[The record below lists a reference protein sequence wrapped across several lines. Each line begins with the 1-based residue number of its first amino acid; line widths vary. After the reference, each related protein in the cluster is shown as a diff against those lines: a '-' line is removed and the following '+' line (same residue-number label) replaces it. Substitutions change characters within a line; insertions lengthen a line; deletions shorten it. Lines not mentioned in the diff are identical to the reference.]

1 MYNIQT
7 REIYEAIDAADDAL
21 NHLNRAK
28 KCLSSASGWGLF
40 DTLGGGFISG
50 LIKHGKM
57 SDAESEINAARR
69 SLERFSKELRDIDGY
84 SSIHINGFL
93 TFGDLF
99 CDGFLMD
106 VIVQSQIGKAKR
118 ECDNAISQVQKI
130 KKDLQRRVRE

>member
-1 MYNIQT
+1 MYDIKT
-7 REIYEAIDAADDAL
+7 REVQEAIAAADVAL
-21 NHLNRAK
+21 DHLERAR

-50 LIKHGKM
+50 LIKHSKID
-57 SDAESEINAARR
+57 DAEREINQAKRA
-69 SLERFSKELRDIDGY
+69 LEKFSKELRDVQGY

-106 VIVQSQIGKAKR
+106 VIVQSQISKAKR
-118 ECDNAISQVQKI
+118 EYEDAINQVKKI
-130 KKDLQRRVRE
+130 RNDLQRMLK

>member
-1 MYNIQT
+1 MYDINT
-7 REIYEAIDAADDAL
+7 REVQEAIAAADVAL
-21 NHLNRAK
+21 DHLERAR

-50 LIKHGKM
+50 LIKHSKID
-57 SDAESEINAARR
+57 DAEREINQAKRA
-69 SLERFSKELRDIDGY
+69 LEKFSKELRDVQGY

-106 VIVQSQIGKAKR
+106 VIVQSQISKAKR
-118 ECDNAISQVQKI
+118 EYEDAINQVKKI
-130 KKDLQRRVRE
+130 RNDLQRMLK

>member
-1 MYNIQT
+1 MYDIQT

-21 NHLNRAK
+21 NHLNMAK
-28 KCLSSASGWGLF
+28 KSLSSASGWGLF

-57 SDAESEINAARR
+57 SDAESEISAARR

-84 SSIHINGFL
+84 SSVHINGFL

-106 VIVQSQIGKAKR
+106 VIVQSQIGKARR
-118 ECDNAISQVQKI
+118 ECDNAISQVQRF
-130 KKDLQRRVRE
+130 KKDLQRMAR

>member
-1 MYNIQT
+1 MYDVQT

-21 NHLNRAK
+21 LHLQRAK

-50 LIKHGKM
+50 LIKHSKM
-57 SDAESEINAARR
+57 NDAESEIDAAKR
-69 SLERFSKELRDIDGY
+69 SLERFSKELRDVNGY
-84 SSIHINGFL
+84 SSVHINGFL

-106 VIVQSQIGKAKR
+106 VLVQSQIGKAKK
-118 ECDNAISQVQKI
+118 ECDNAIAQVQHI
-130 KKDLQRRVRE
+130 KADLQRMVR